1 METLSTSAKLFDHN
15 GMLKGVGLTVHKRT
29 ESKYSELEPVL
40 IVGSNVYNLS
50 DIDDSDDGI
59 LSSLVSG
66 WYVIL

>member
-1 METLSTSAKLFDHN
+1 MKTLSTTAKLFDHK
-15 GMLKGVGLTVHKRT
+15 GMLQASGLTVQKRT
-29 ESKYSELEPVL
+29 ESKYSDREPVL

-50 DIDDSDDGI
+50 DIDDSEEGI